1 MDPKAMF
8 KLSYGLFVVTTE
20 YDGKINGCIS
30 NTAIQV
36 ANDPTR
42 LGLAINK
49 ANLTHDLVRG
59 AGRFNVSIISEEA
72 DFALFKH
79 FGMQSGRD
87 VDKFADFKD
96 YANAVNGLPV
106 ITKGTNAF
114 MSCTVTEMFDLG
126 SHTFFVATID
136 DMEVLSDAES
146 CTYTYYQTSIKPQ
159 PQKPAD
165 PADGAVWRCKI
176 CGYEYKEKDGDPA
189 NGIAPGTKFEDLPE
203 NWVCPLCKHPKS
215 DFEKVQ

>member
-1 MDPKAMF
+1 MDPKAMY
-8 KLSYGLFVVTTE
+8 KLSYGLFVVTTFS
-20 YDGKINGCIS
+20 DGKFNGCIS

-49 ANLTHDLVRG
+49 ANLTHDMIKE
-59 AGRFNVSIISEEA
+59 AGKFNVSIISEEA
-72 DFALFKH
+72 DFELFKH

-87 VDKFADFKD
+87 VDKFLGYKD
-96 YANAVNGLPV
+96 CAGAANGIPY
-106 ITKGTNAF
+106 ITKGTNAV
-114 MSCTVTEMFDLG
+114 MCCTVTEMFDLG

-136 DMEVLSDAES
+136 DMIVLSDADS
-146 CTYTYYQTSIKPQ
+146 ATYTYYQTSIKPQ
-159 PQKPAD
+159 PGKPAD

-203 NWVCPLCKHPKS
+203 DWVCPLCKHPKS